1 MNHHHAM
8 TRSAHAVLILLT
20 LAAIVPFVLL
30 IIASFTDNNVAI
42 TEGFSFFPSKWS
54 TDAYQYIVNEKD
66 TMLRAYGITI
76 VVTLIGT
83 TLGLLISVM
92 LAYSLANSDLPGRNF
107 MTFFVT
113 LTMLFNGG
121 LVPTYLIY
129 TNVFHIK
136 DTLAALIV
144 PNLLMNGFN
153 VILIRNYFAT
163 GVPTVLY
170 EAARIDG
177 ASEFYIFYRIALP
190 LSKPI
195 LATVGLLM
203 GIAYW
208 NDWQNGLYYLNDT
221 SLYSIQNILNRIN
234 ENISFLASNSTSGVK
249 ISDLPTST
257 IRMAIAVIGIL
268 PIVCIY
274 PFFQEYFVRGIA
286 VGAVKGYAGRTYL
299 RRNNDEKAG
308 L

>member
-208 NDWQNGLYYLNDT
+208 NDWQNGLYYLSDT
-221 SLYSIQNILNRIN
+221 SLYSIRNILNRIH

-286 VGAVKGYAGRTYL
+286 VGAVKG
-299 RRNNDEKAG
+299 
-308 L
+308 

>member
-177 ASEFYIFYRIALP
+177 AGEFYIFYRIALP

-286 VGAVKGYAGRTYL
+286 VGAVKG
-299 RRNNDEKAG
+299 
-308 L
+308 

>member
-8 TRSAHAVLILLT
+8 TRSAHAVLTLLT

-286 VGAVKGYAGRTYL
+286 VGAVKG
-299 RRNNDEKAG
+299 
-308 L
+308 

>member
-83 TLGLLISVM
+83 TLGMLISVM

-286 VGAVKGYAGRTYL
+286 VGAVKG
-299 RRNNDEKAG
+299 
-308 L
+308 

>member
-1 MNHHHAM
+1 M

-286 VGAVKGYAGRTYL
+286 VGAVKG
-299 RRNNDEKAG
+299 
-308 L
+308 

>member
-1 MNHHHAM
+1 M

-121 LVPTYLIY
+121 LGPTYLIY

-286 VGAVKGYAGRTYL
+286 VGAVKG
-299 RRNNDEKAG
+299 
-308 L
+308 

>member
-203 GIAYW
+203 GITYW

-234 ENISFLASNSTSGVK
+234 ENISFLASNSTFGVK

-286 VGAVKGYAGRTYL
+286 VGAVKG
-299 RRNNDEKAG
+299 
-308 L
+308 

>member
-76 VVTLIGT
+76 VITLIGT

-286 VGAVKGYAGRTYL
+286 VGAVKG
-299 RRNNDEKAG
+299 
-308 L
+308 

>member
-30 IIASFTDNNVAI
+30 IIASFTDNNAAI

-257 IRMAIAVIGIL
+257 IHMAIAVIGIL

-286 VGAVKGYAGRTYL
+286 VGAVKG
-299 RRNNDEKAG
+299 
-308 L
+308 

>member
-20 LAAIVPFVLL
+20 LAAVVPFVLL

-286 VGAVKGYAGRTYL
+286 VGAVKG
-299 RRNNDEKAG
+299 
-308 L
+308 

>member
-107 MTFFVT
+107 MTGTHLPDLHQRFSHQGHAGGPDRPQFADEWIQRNPYPQ
-113 LTMLFNGG
+113 LFCHRR
-121 LVPTYLIY
+121 P
-129 TNVFHIK
+129 HR
-136 DTLAALIV
+136 ALRS
-144 PNLLMNGFN
+144 G
-153 VILIRNYFAT
+153 
-163 GVPTVLY
+163 
-170 EAARIDG
+170 
-177 ASEFYIFYRIALP
+177 
-190 LSKPI
+190 K
-195 LATVGLLM
+195 
-203 GIAYW
+203 
-208 NDWQNGLYYLNDT
+208 
-221 SLYSIQNILNRIN
+221 NR
-234 ENISFLASNSTSGVK
+234 
-249 ISDLPTST
+249 
-257 IRMAIAVIGIL
+257 R
-268 PIVCIY
+268 C
-274 PFFQEYFVRGIA
+274 Q
-286 VGAVKGYAGRTYL
+286 
-299 RRNNDEKAG
+299 
-308 L
+308 

>member
-1 MNHHHAM
+1 MNHHHVM

-286 VGAVKGYAGRTYL
+286 VGAVKG
-299 RRNNDEKAG
+299 
-308 L
+308 

>member
-195 LATVGLLM
+195 LATMGLLM

-286 VGAVKGYAGRTYL
+286 VGAVKG
-299 RRNNDEKAG
+299 
-308 L
+308 

>member
-144 PNLLMNGFN
+144 PKLLMNGFN

-286 VGAVKGYAGRTYL
+286 VGAVKG
-299 RRNNDEKAG
+299 
-308 L
+308 

>member
-1 MNHHHAM
+1 
-8 TRSAHAVLILLT
+8 
-20 LAAIVPFVLL
+20 
-30 IIASFTDNNVAI
+30 
-42 TEGFSFFPSKWS
+42 
-54 TDAYQYIVNEKD
+54 
-66 TMLRAYGITI
+66 MLRAYGITI

-83 TLGLLISVM
+83 TLGLLISVT

-286 VGAVKGYAGRTYL
+286 VGAVKG
-299 RRNNDEKAG
+299 
-308 L
+308 

>member
-42 TEGFSFFPSKWS
+42 TEGFSFFPSKRS

-286 VGAVKGYAGRTYL
+286 VGAVKG
-299 RRNNDEKAG
+299 
-308 L
+308 